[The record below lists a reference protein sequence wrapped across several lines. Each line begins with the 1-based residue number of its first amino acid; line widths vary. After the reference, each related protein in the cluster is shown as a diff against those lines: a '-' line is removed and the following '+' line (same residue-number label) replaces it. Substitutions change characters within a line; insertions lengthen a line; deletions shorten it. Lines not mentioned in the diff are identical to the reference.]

1 MFFKDFKT
9 AISDYSQGMKLMS
22 ELKLW
27 RFTLIP
33 ALIAIVLAIL
43 IIALAY
49 FLAPSIGAYIS
60 DFWPFSFWED
70 AIDAISNFLGGV
82 LIVIGGFML
91 FKHAV
96 MAFSSPFMSPISEKI
111 EAHLTQKETTFEL
124 NMATTLARSIRIN
137 LRNLGME
144 LLLTLPLLILS
155 LIPLLNL
162 ITAVLLFLLGAY
174 YAGFG
179 NLDYTL
185 ERHMKYKASKKFVQS
200 NKGIACGNGT
210 IFMLALLI
218 PVIGI
223 ALILPLST
231 AASTISAVNKMT
243 VKN

>member
-9 AISDYSQGMKLMS
+9 AISDYGQGMKLLS

-33 ALIAIVLAIL
+33 AIIAVVLATI

-49 FLAPSIGAYIS
+49 YMAPSIGAYIS
-60 DFWPFSFWED
+60 DFWPFSFWEN
-70 AIDAISNFLGGV
+70 AIKSISNFLGGA
-82 LIVIGGFML
+82 LIIIVGFMV

-96 MAFSSPFMSPISEKI
+96 MAFSSPFMSPISERI
-111 EAHLTQKETTFEL
+111 EAHMTKREAKSKLS
-124 NMATTLARSIRIN
+124 MRTTLLRSIRIN
-137 LRNLGME
+137 FRNLLME
-144 LLLTLPLLILS
+144 LMLTIPLLILS
-155 LIPLLNL
+155 LIPVINL
-162 ITAVLLFLLGAY
+162 ITGILLFLLGAY

-185 ERHMKYKASKKFVQS
+185 ERHKKYTVSKKFVQS
-200 NKGIACGNGT
+200 HKGLACGNGT

-218 PVIGI
+218 PVLGV

-231 AASTISAVNKMT
+231 AASTVSAVNKLNI
-243 VKN
+243 KP